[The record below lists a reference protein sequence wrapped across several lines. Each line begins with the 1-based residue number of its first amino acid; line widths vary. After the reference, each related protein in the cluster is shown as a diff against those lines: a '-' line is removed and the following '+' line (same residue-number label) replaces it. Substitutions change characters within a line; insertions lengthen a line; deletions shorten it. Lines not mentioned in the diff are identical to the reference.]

1 MCKGS
6 ARRVQGSDRRYAG
19 SFRRALPRLQDL
31 VSVAC
36 RSICKG
42 TTMKDRL
49 RATVS
54 AARTVHHAS
63 NQQPTRRVHRRA
75 QSTQRK
81 KNESGFTLIE
91 LLIVIVILGVLS
103 GIVVFAVSGIQ
114 DRGNAAACKTDKKT
128 TLVAVEA
135 YYAKNGAYPP
145 AGEAGWL
152 ELTVGVNQLLR
163 ERPAGNGYSITLGV
177 GGLVTATG
185 ACT

>member
-1 MCKGS
+1 MN
-6 ARRVQGSDRRYAG
+6 
-19 SFRRALPRLQDL
+19 
-31 VSVAC
+31 
-36 RSICKG
+36 
-42 TTMKDRL
+42 DRL
-49 RATVS
+49 RATIL

-63 NQQPTRRVHRRA
+63 NQPSTRRVHRRA
-75 QSTQRK
+75 NAPAPRK

-145 AGEAGWL
+145 AGDAGWL

-163 ERPAGNGYSITLGV
+163 ERPSGTGYTITLGV